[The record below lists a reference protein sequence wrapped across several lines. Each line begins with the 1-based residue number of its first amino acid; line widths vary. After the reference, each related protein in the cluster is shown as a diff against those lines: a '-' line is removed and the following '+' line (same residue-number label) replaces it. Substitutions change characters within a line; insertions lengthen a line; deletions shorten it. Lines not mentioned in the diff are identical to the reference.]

1 MSTSTGTDSTPEAA
15 LKSGRDYAGR
25 QWQGRRDYQEDS
37 YAVAPPEELG
47 EGERDLLL
55 VLADGMG
62 GHAAGD
68 VASRLAVEHFI
79 YEFYENGALPDD
91 ARMAAALNAAN
102 RGVGAEAR
110 RRGADAM
117 GTTLL
122 AILVRGRL
130 VEWISVGD
138 SPLFLVR
145 GAAIGRLNQD
155 HSMGPVIDR
164 MLEKENLTAA
174 EIAGLPSRNE
184 LRSALIG
191 EEIQLI
197 DAPAEPFPLEPGD
210 ILIAASDGVL
220 TAPPREIAKAVR
232 RSAHLDASRIASA
245 IIESVVNHH
254 KEKQDNLT
262 VVVFKFDPHVQT

>member
-1 MSTSTGTDSTPEAA
+1 MSTLTGTDSSPEAA

-37 YAVAPPEELG
+37 YAVAPPEELQ
-47 EGERDLLL
+47 EGERDLLI

-79 YEFYENGALPDD
+79 YAFYENGGLPDD
-91 ARMAAALNAAN
+91 ARMAAALEAAN
-102 RGVGAEAR
+102 REVGAEAR

-122 AILVRGRL
+122 GIIVRGRL

-145 GAAIGRLNQD
+145 GADVGRLNQD

-164 MLEKENLTAA
+164 MMEGKTLSPA
-174 EIAGLPSRNE
+174 EIADLPSRNE
-184 LRSALIG
+184 LRSAIIG
-191 EEIQLI
+191 EEIELI
-197 DAPAEPFPLEPGD
+197 DAPSEPFPLEPGD

-232 RSAHLDASRIASA
+232 RCAHLDASRIASSL
-245 IIESVVNHH
+245 IEAVVNHR

-262 VVVFKFDPHVQT
+262 VVVFKFDPRAHL